1 MSLKIGL
8 KRFLLLLIF
17 FLLAPCQTVLGET
30 SNGASWQCVESRH
43 AIIKYETLKGLE
55 RFDDNIY
62 FSPSEWGLKRLFSFL
77 GSKDPIESV
86 KEKVDAIFERVQDIL
101 NMHRR
106 MNKVVIN
113 IYPNKKR
120 FYEVNR
126 IIGKNR
132 RVRSWYVFERNT
144 IYINAEDV
152 HEGILAHE
160 LAHAI
165 IDHYLAV
172 RPPRATAE
180 ILARYVD
187 KHL

>member
-1 MSLKIGL
+1 MSLNIGL
-8 KRFLLLLIF
+8 KKLLLLLIF
-17 FLLAPCQTVLGET
+17 LLLTPCQTVLGET
-30 SNGASWQCVESRH
+30 SKEASWQCIESRH
-43 AIIKYETLKGLE
+43 AIIKYKTLKDLE
-55 RFDDNIY
+55 RFNDNINY
-62 FSPSEWGLKRLFSFL
+62 SPGEWGLTNLFSFS
-77 GSKDPIESV
+77 GAKDPIDSIKLV
-86 KEKVDAIFERVQDIL
+86 VDAVFERVQEIL

-106 MNKVVIN
+106 MKKVIIN

-126 IIGKNR
+126 MTGKNR

-152 HEGILAHE
+152 HEGMLAHE

-165 IDHYLAV
+165 INHYLGV